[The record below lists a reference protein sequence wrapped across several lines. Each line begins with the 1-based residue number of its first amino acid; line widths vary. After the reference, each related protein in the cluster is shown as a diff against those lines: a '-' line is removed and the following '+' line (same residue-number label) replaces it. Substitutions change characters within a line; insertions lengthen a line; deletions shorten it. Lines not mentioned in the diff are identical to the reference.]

1 LGIFAP
7 LTGVIGSLQA
17 AETLKLLLNIGETLC
32 GKLLIMDALTM
43 EIRTLKV
50 PKDIACPTCS

>member
-1 LGIFAP
+1 
-7 LTGVIGSLQA
+7 VIGSLHA

-32 GKLLIMDALTM
+32 GKFMIMDALTM

-50 PKDIACPTCS
+50 PKDTACPTCGGG